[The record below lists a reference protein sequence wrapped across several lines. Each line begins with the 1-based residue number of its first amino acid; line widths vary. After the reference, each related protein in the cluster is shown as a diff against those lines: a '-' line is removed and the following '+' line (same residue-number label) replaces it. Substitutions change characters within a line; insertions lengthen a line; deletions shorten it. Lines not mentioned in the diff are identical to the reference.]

1 MNINATLLGQAIAF
15 AIFVW
20 FCMKYVWP
28 PLMAAIE
35 ERQKKIADGLSAA
48 ERAEKDLDL
57 AKANA
62 SERIKEAKQ
71 AAAEVIEQANKRKS
85 QILDEARDEA
95 LVERNHLIAQA
106 EAEIESLRIRARDD
120 LRKQVA
126 TLAVAGA
133 EKILERSI
141 DKDAHKDILD
151 SITAKL

>member
-15 AIFVW
+15 ALFVW

-71 AAAEVIEQANKRKS
+71 AAAEVIEQANKRKV

-95 LVERNHLIAQA
+95 IVERNHLIAQA

-126 TLAVAGA
+126 ALAVAGA